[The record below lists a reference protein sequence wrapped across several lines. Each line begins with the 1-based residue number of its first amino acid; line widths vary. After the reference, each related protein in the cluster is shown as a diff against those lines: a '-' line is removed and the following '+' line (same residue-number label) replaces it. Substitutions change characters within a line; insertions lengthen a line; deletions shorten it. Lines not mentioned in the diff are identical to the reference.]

1 MGASAPWVRTCT
13 CLPEDRKPARQGSQ
27 LAALQGSTREK
38 GKKGKKDR
46 QHPGACTWGG
56 TTGLCC
62 GWPQPAPGA
71 CFGSKP
77 AAPPASKQAA
87 ANTKATT
94 ASAAQEEF
102 HHHHAL
108 LLCTPSLLPSAGPH
122 HNLWTNLDVGKGTRP
137 FASSGNAS
145 RGAHAA
151 RLNTWWN
158 IYSSL
163 ASAPALKLPECGYG
177 VLENFFGAF
186 GAPPGAAP
194 AGQNVRYPGWCG
206 GAPLSWVVELPSNG
220 AKQFSPA
227 DLHSAMLA
235 TRSQRLAAVKQG

>member
-1 MGASAPWVRTCT
+1 MGAPALCVRTCI
-13 CLPEDRKPARQGSQ
+13 CLPEDRKPAI
-27 LAALQGSTREK
+27 QGSTREH
-38 GKKGKKDR
+38 
-46 QHPGACTWGG
+46 QGACKWGG
-56 TTGLCC
+56 TAGLCC
-62 GWPQPAPGA
+62 GWPQPG
-71 CFGSKP
+71 
-77 AAPPASKQAA
+77 SKQAGQSTCFEVGCGY
-87 ANTKATT
+87 NKPLHTLQLRRNSTT
-94 ASAAQEEF
+94 AMPCLSDRPAR
-102 HHHHAL
+102 
-108 LLCTPSLLPSAGPH
+108 LCAGPH

-177 VLENFFGAF
+177 VLENFIGAF
-186 GAPPGAAP
+186 GAPLGAAP

-206 GAPLSWVVELPSNG
+206 GAPLSWVVELSSNG

-227 DLHSAMLA
+227 DLYSAMLA
-235 TRSQRLAAVKQG
+235 TRSQRLAAVKRG